1 MIVENLCCQFFF
13 HVRPNGFWRIF
24 SMLLGSRLNGVEK
37 HSVAISLM
45 LRHNLTAVDKTRNME
60 HSGTSRNIPEHEKI
74 KIFFYEKKK

>member
-45 LRHNLTAVDKTRNME
+45 LRHNLT
-60 HSGTSRNIPEHEKI
+60 GL
-74 KIFFYEKKK
+74 